1 MTSQR
6 APRARRQQARK
17 AFQKHYP
24 SVRRCFLFRQ
34 TFQRE
39 GGFRFT
45 EVSAHADEKG
55 KTNGTCR
62 AWGSRCRR
70 DIFKKWGKGERERE
84 RMLKG
89 TRFEN
94 SLGQYRDST
103 AANVHTHTERCKN
116 PTTGEK
122 QTSINKDVRI
132 SACTAHARSPKH
144 NAGV

>member
-39 GGFRFT
+39 GGFRFA
-45 EVSAHADEKG
+45 EVSAHAEEREKQTVLAERG
-55 KTNGTCR
+55 VHAAAETF
-62 AWGSRCRR
+62 SRSGAR
-70 DIFKKWGKGERERE
+70 GRERE

-122 QTSINKDVRI
+122 QTSINKDARI
-132 SACTAHARSPKH
+132 SACTAHARSPKQ